1 MSGASFLLHITR
13 GWWGLELDNEIT
25 RLQEQIKTLFG
36 DVAELKEDMKKIKD
50 DLSKRLPTWA
60 TALIALLTASIGWLA
75 K

>member
-1 MSGASFLLHITR
+1 MEPENAIA
-13 GWWGLELDNEIT
+13 

-36 DVAELKEDMKKIKD
+36 DVAELKDDIKKIKE

-60 TALIALLTASIGWLA
+60 TALIALLTAAVGWLA

>member
-1 MSGASFLLHITR
+1 MGA
-13 GWWGLELDNEIT
+13 EDVA

-36 DVAELKEDMKKIKD
+36 DVAELKNDVQKIKD

-60 TALIALLTASIGWLA
+60 TALIALLTATVGWLA